1 MAEERKGVYVPEKL
15 LSDASLGA
23 QQKLVLAVMISA
35 MDEFNI
41 CRLSS
46 QQIADRLSVT
56 RSRHVRQDVSYVM
69 RGESSCSQK
78 TRSNYKILGIRR
90 KTNA

>member
-1 MAEERKGVYVPEKL
+1 MADERKGVYVPEKL
-15 LSDASLGA
+15 LSDVSLGA

-35 MDEFNI
+35 MDEFNV

-56 RSRHVRQDVSYVM
+56 KVTEQTARRELCRAGRVKLIP
-69 RGESSCSQK
+69 K
-78 TRSNYKILGIRR
+78 TRNNYKILGIWR

>member
-1 MAEERKGVYVPEKL
+1 MADERKGVYVPEKL
-15 LSDASLGA
+15 LSDANLGA
-23 QQKLVLAVMISA
+23 QQKLVLAIMMSA

-46 QQIADRLSVT
+46 QQIADRLGVT
-56 RSRHVRQDVSYVM
+56 KVAACAARRNLCHSGRIKLLP
-69 RGESSCSQK
+69 K

>member
-1 MAEERKGVYVPEKL
+1 MAEERKGVYVLEKL

-23 QQKLVLAVMISA
+23 QQKLVLAIMISA
-35 MDEFNI
+35 MDEFNV

-56 RSRHVRQDVSYVM
+56 RSRHVRQGVSYVM
-69 RGESSCSQK
+69 REE
-78 TRSNYKILGIRR
+78 
-90 KTNA
+90 

>member
-23 QQKLVLAVMISA
+23 QQKLVLAIMISA
-35 MDEFNI
+35 MDEFNV

-56 RSRHVRQDVSYVM
+56 RSRHVRQGVSYVM
-69 RGESSCSQK
+69 REE
-78 TRSNYKILGIRR
+78 
-90 KTNA
+90 